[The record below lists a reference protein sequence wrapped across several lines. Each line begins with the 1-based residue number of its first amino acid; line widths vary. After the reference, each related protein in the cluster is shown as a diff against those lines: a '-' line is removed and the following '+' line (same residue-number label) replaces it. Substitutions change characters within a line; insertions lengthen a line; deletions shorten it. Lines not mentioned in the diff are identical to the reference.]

1 MASMVG
7 QKKANSIIGN
17 SSSQGFIM
25 SQIYLCEKWT
35 VWGKILAKTQ
45 TFAKIVTF
53 GLFCSVK
60 IRKFLGY
67 YNALQ
72 KKRFMTFSDRSSPIP
87 SPEAFPISRLSINLF
102 IQRTTQPRY
111 LQVNYFGKHN
121 ASYDHF
127 YAAYDNFDV
136 R

>member
-7 QKKANSIIGN
+7 QKKANSIIEN

-45 TFAKIVTF
+45 TFAKMVTF
-53 GLFCSVK
+53 ELSYYSVK

-72 KKRFMTFSDRSSPIP
+72 KKRKKTNI
-87 SPEAFPISRLSINLF
+87 
-102 IQRTTQPRY
+102 
-111 LQVNYFGKHN
+111 
-121 ASYDHF
+121 
-127 YAAYDNFDV
+127 
-136 R
+136 